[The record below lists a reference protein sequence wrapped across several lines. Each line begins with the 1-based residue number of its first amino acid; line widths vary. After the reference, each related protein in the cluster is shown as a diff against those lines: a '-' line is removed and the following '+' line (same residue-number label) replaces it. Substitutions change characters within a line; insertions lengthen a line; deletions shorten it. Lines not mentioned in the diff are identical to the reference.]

1 MNLHPFSVEKG
12 SSPLPQ
18 QEQKLPGDFRR
29 KMEFKL
35 FLLCFAVLVA
45 ATAAGTVCKCVDKEI
60 MKDPV
65 SRPVAKYTLKM
76 NKGGKDYDEQVEVDI
91 ERETETF
98 RVPKTSPDEE
108 AGEIVYDFK
117 KNMTMVHL
125 PATNS
130 CFLSDSTDD
139 VPKPAALVKLLGG
152 KDGQVEM
159 PRKQTEVKLKVV
171 GTLKDRSKLSDE
183 MTDLCEKLPIY
194 FVVEGEVD
202 STAAVQPTK
211 TLPARRS
218 KRNLVR
224 RLVCR
229 IVCSIVCHPVCSRIC
244 AGWFGCRT
252 VCYPVCSNVCRR
264 VCEWIWVTVG

>member
-1 MNLHPFSVEKG
+1 
-12 SSPLPQ
+12 
-18 QEQKLPGDFRR
+18 
-29 KMEFKL
+29 
-35 FLLCFAVLVA
+35 
-45 ATAAGTVCKCVDKEI
+45 

-65 SRPVAKYTLKM
+65 SKPVAKYTLKI
-76 NKGGKDYDEQVEVDI
+76 NKGGKDYDEQVEVDT

-98 RVPKTSPDEE
+98 RVPKTPSDEE

-130 CFLSDSTDD
+130 CYLSDSTDG

-152 KDGQVEM
+152 KSGQVKM

-171 GTLKDRSKLSDE
+171 GTLEDRSELSDE

-194 FVVEGEVD
+194 VVVEGELD
-202 STAAVQPTK
+202 STTAVQPTK
-211 TLPARRS
+211 TVPAKRS
-218 KRNLVR
+218 KRGLLKFVC

-229 IVCSIVCHPVCSRIC
+229 PVCKKFCGGWVCRFVCSS
-244 AGWFGCRT
+244 G
-252 VCYPVCSNVCRR
+252 CSNVCA
-264 VCEWIWVTVG
+264 WVLVLIG